1 MILVTL
7 TTPGEEARGEGL
19 LYVGNHPGD
28 ELDVLVVDHLYP
40 FLIDLLMAEWVAKS
54 TAKSRGNR
62 PPFWW
67 KTFKKNTWG
76 TVAQSKW
83 KYWCEPPLSSAAVW
97 RTNPL
102 FFFGNITP
110 KEGLNSR
117 KFFLDFNSDWLDTF
131 KEKLR
136 FVDVY
141 FVYMTNRIFAWA
153 FVPWL
158 EIIGKT
164 SAQLFCTI
172 SFLQKHVSHMWNSC
186 IIQAELIICIFS
198 AQWLSD

>member
-1 MILVTL
+1 MGGQVN
-7 TTPGEEARGEGL
+7 RQ
-19 LYVGNHPGD
+19 V
-28 ELDVLVVDHLYP
+28 
-40 FLIDLLMAEWVAKS
+40 
-54 TAKSRGNR
+54 SRQ

-76 TVAQSKW
+76 TVAQSEW

-102 FFFGNITP
+102 FFFGYIAP

-131 KEKLR
+131 QRKTEICWRLLCLHDESNCCSS
-136 FVDVY
+136 FCSV
-141 FVYMTNRIFAWA
+141 TL
-153 FVPWL
+153 WL

-164 SAQLFCTI
+164 SAQLFCTTFFAKTCQ
-172 SFLQKHVSHMWNSC
+172 SHVKLMYNSSWAYNLYLFCSVVVWLKAWNVTVPYPVC
-186 IIQAELIICIFS
+186 NGQIITITKCSYFS
-198 AQWLSD
+198 WI

>member
-1 MILVTL
+1 MNK
-7 TTPGEEARGEGL
+7 PFNDSCNSHDPWGRRSRKGL
-19 LYVGNHPGD
+19 EYVGNHPGD

-54 TAKSRGNR
+54 TAKSRGNQ

-76 TVAQSKW
+76 TVAQSEW

-102 FFFGNITP
+102 FFFGYVAP

-131 KEKLR
+131 QRK
-136 FVDVY
+136 
-141 FVYMTNRIFAWA
+141 T
-153 FVPWL
+153 
-158 EIIGKT
+158 EICWRLLCLHDE
-164 SAQLFCTI
+164 SNCCSSFCSVTW
-172 SFLQKHVSHMWNSC
+172 KHWKNICS
-186 IIQAELIICIFS
+186 IILHNFFCKNMSVTCETHV
-198 AQWLSD
+198 